1 MRYSM
6 GENIAFIDLTVIVER
21 SIIKILKDKKPDKNL
36 LDSFI
41 FLDNFRKGVA
51 QNRVKILKLLLS
63 NNDSV

>member
-1 MRYSM
+1 M